1 MTILAE
7 HRPAQAKTSP
17 EGCLQAQLNVQL
29 NLRRVRLPAST
40 LAATLARSEVRI
52 AIRSWDA
59 PVDEDT
65 AVLLTS
71 ELVTNAVQHVGGRSV
86 MLVITCSGEALR
98 VDVHD
103 TSRVS
108 PVVVEVS
115 PDNETGR
122 GLMLVSTLSA
132 DWGSYHTPAGKAVYF
147 TLALQP
153 DLSPAGECL
162 P

>member
-7 HRPAQAKTSP
+7 HRPAQTKVSP
-17 EGCLQAQLNVQL
+17 ETRLQAQLNVEL

-40 LAATLARSEVRI
+40 LAAALARSEVRI
-52 AIRSWDA
+52 AVRSWDI

-71 ELVTNAVQHVGGRSV
+71 ELVTNAVQYAGGRSV
-86 MLVITCSGEALR
+86 MLVITCSGESLR
-98 VDVHD
+98 VDIHD
-103 TSRVS
+103 TSRIS
-108 PVVVEVS
+108 PVVVEAS
-115 PDNETGR
+115 PDTETGR
-122 GLMLVSTLSA
+122 GLLLVSTLSA
-132 DWGSYHTPAGKAVYF
+132 DWGSYHTPAGKAVFF

-153 DLSPAGECL
+153 DLSPAGGRI